1 MKTRI
6 AALLFAVACVFTLS
20 AAPAMAGTAANVATS
35 WQTSTTTVENFNFGN
50 AFGTSST
57 KLPEQTQ
64 LALTVGYWET
74 YLLTFLVFGN

>member
-1 MKTRI
+1 MKKRV
-6 AALLFAVACVFTLS
+6 AALLFAVACVFALS

-35 WQTSTTTVENFNFGN
+35 WQASTTAVENFNFGN
-50 AFGTSST
+50 AFGTSAT

-74 YLLTFLVFGN
+74 FLLTFLVFGN

>member
-1 MKTRI
+1 MKKRI

-35 WQTSTTTVENFNFGN
+35 WLNGATTVENFNFGN
-50 AFGTSST
+50 AFGTSAT

-64 LALTVGYWET
+64 TALSLGYLET

>member
-1 MKTRI
+1 MKKRI
-6 AALLFAVACVFTLS
+6 AALLFAVACVFALS

-35 WQTSTTTVENFNFGN
+35 WQTGATAVENFNFGN
-50 AFGTSST
+50 AFGTSAT

-64 LALTVGYWET
+64 LALNLGYLET

>member
-1 MKTRI
+1 MKKRV
-6 AALLFAVACVFTLS
+6 AALLFAVACVFALS

-35 WQTSTTTVENFNFGN
+35 WQASTTAVENFNFGN

-74 YLLTFLVFGN
+74 YLLSFLVFGN

>member
-1 MKTRI
+1 MKKRI
-6 AALLFAVACVFTLS
+6 AALLFAVACVFALS

-35 WQTSTTTVENFNFGN
+35 WQTSTTAVENFNFGN
-50 AFGTSST
+50 AFGTSAT

-74 YLLTFLVFGN
+74 FLLTFLVFGN

>member
-1 MKTRI
+1 MKKRI

-35 WQTSTTTVENFNFGN
+35 WQTSATTVENFNFGN

-64 LALTVGYWET
+64 VALSLGYLET
-74 YLLTFLVFGN
+74 YLMSLLVFGN